1 MYSLSIFSNIMWAPI
16 VYYQCPLKEQ
26 SENRRELAH
35 VQKAHATASNVVC
48 YFRNAPTSF
57 SWLFLSPRWKDN
69 RDKSRET
76 CWLQHDQHCTH
87 ISPNLRFV
95 YFYFLKALC
104 VAVRGTQ
111 EKRSRRNIMHMGV
124 TLSISFSVLKN
135 YGATNPY
142 GGAPVHNNLVWCNLD
157 CVTRLHIGAV
167 WRWTRSNVF
176 H

>member
-95 YFYFLKALC
+95 YFYFFKSI
-104 VAVRGTQ
+104 VRCCQGHTGKKIQ
-111 EKRSRRNIMHMGV
+111 EKHYAYGHYIEHFFFCVKKLWCNKPVWQSTRAQQFGMMQSWLCNSAPHWGCV
-124 TLSISFSVLKN
+124 TLNQI
-135 YGATNPY
+135 
-142 GGAPVHNNLVWCNLD
+142 
-157 CVTRLHIGAV
+157 
-167 WRWTRSNVF
+167 
-176 H
+176 